1 MAADPLVVDA
11 SVVVKSI
18 LAEEGLAPFRG
29 VSLHAPTLLW
39 SEVGSALS
47 QLRLRSD
54 IDDDDVQVAVDRL
67 AMAPIEAH
75 VSAGLVRDA
84 LALARQLGWAKTYD
98 AEYVVLAQSLGASLV
113 TLDAKLARS
122 IGAVVDVVDPAT
134 LDPA

>member
-1 MAADPLVVDA
+1 
-11 SVVVKSI
+11 
-18 LAEEGLAPFRG
+18 
-29 VSLHAPTLLW
+29 
-39 SEVGSALS
+39 
-47 QLRLRSD
+47 
-54 IDDDDVQVAVDRL
+54 
-67 AMAPIEAH
+67 MAPIEAH